1 MASAVPRKNLK
12 FSQRGTPTR
21 RIKGVGFT
29 AVFWLVLCANSVAFQ
44 ASHEL
49 AIVIDPD
56 SGALS
61 GTDRILLS
69 DCPQDVLPIGLNPRI
84 RIQSLQVNGRPQAAV
99 TSDTG
104 LAVDLSGADRGV
116 PIELALRY
124 DGHFLDEAPVLP
136 VNTDNPGYGVTGTI
150 SPRGTLLLGG
160 AGWYPAIDG
169 AVETLRVRV
178 EAPEGWTAVTAGR
191 STGVATMNGKT
202 VSGWQV
208 DPPAERLAL
217 SVGRYTTTAAQAGT
231 IETATYF
238 LSDDQRLAGTYL
250 QATAAYLTLY
260 ENQFGPYA
268 FPKFAIVENFF
279 PTGYGFPSYTLI
291 GGRVLRLPFIV
302 QTSLGHEIAHCWWGN
317 GVRIDPTDGN
327 WSEGLTSYVAE
338 HQYQEMD
345 SAEAGRQHRQQLL
358 RNYATIVAP
367 EDDIPLRR
375 FTHRYNPLTK
385 VIGYDKSAMVF
396 HMLRQTIGDTAFQ
409 SGLRQLYAARLH
421 QETGWSGLQAAFE
434 AASGTNLTWFFDQW
448 LNRAGAPSLWLEDVQ
463 TAPVSPEAYRVHGVL
478 RQGPPFYRLQV
489 PITLSSQASES
500 EAMVTIASDGPSA
513 PFQLEVSGKP
523 TRLAADPETHLF
535 RRLAP
540 AEIPA
545 SINALKRNAPL
556 LVVIP
561 SDRITPVQ
569 QRTARTLATALGRS
583 EMTIA
588 REKDLDS
595 SQAATHDLVVMG
607 IPAHPLLKRAIQ
619 DRLTRHPQGFDL
631 NGQAYRAPTDCFFG
645 VWPHPLSQEHTMAVM
660 LYGSQRPLET
670 IARKIPHYGRYSFLV
685 FAETTNRVK
694 GIWPTASSPLV
705 YVWPSVPPDSP

>member
-1 MASAVPRKNLK
+1 MTSPAPQIILQFVLREM
-12 FSQRGTPTR
+12 RTR
-21 RIKGVGFT
+21 RFT
-29 AVFWLVLCANSVAFQ
+29 IVWVVTFLWLTLCTNSIAFQ

-49 AIVIDPD
+49 TVTIDPD
-56 SGALS
+56 TAALS

-69 DCPQDVLPIGLNPRI
+69 DCPQDVLPIGLHPRT
-84 RIQSLQVNGRPQAAV
+84 RIQSLQVNGRPRIAV
-99 TSDTG
+99 TSDSG

-116 PIELALRY
+116 PIELTIHY
-124 DGHFLDEAPVLP
+124 DGHFQDEAPVLP

-169 AVETLRVRV
+169 AVESLRVRV

-202 VSGWQV
+202 VSNWQV

-217 SVGRYTTTAAQAGT
+217 SVGRYTTTASRTGG

-238 LSDDQRLAGTYL
+238 LSDDQQLAGTYL
-250 QATAAYLTLY
+250 QATAAYLALY

-327 WSEGLTSYVAE
+327 WSEGLTSYIAE

-367 EDDIPLRR
+367 EDDFPLRR
-375 FTHRYNPLTK
+375 FTHRDSPLTK

-396 HMLRQTIGDTAFQ
+396 HMLRQTIGDTAFRA
-409 SGLRQLYAARLH
+409 GLRQLYATRLH
-421 QETGWSGLQAAFE
+421 QETGWSDLQAAFE
-434 AASGTNLTWFFDQW
+434 AVSGTNLTWFFDQW
-448 LNRAGAPSLWLEDVQ
+448 LDRAGAPTLWLEDVH
-463 TAPVSPEAYRVHGVL
+463 TATVSAGTYRVHGVL
-478 RQGPPFYRLQV
+478 RQSPPFFRLQV
-489 PITLSSQASES
+489 PVTLSSQTSETTATVAID
-500 EAMVTIASDGPSA
+500 ERSA
-513 PFQLEVSGKP
+513 PFQITVAGKP
-523 TRLAADPETHLF
+523 TRLSADPDTHLF
-535 RRLAP
+535 RRLTP

-545 SINALKRNAPL
+545 SINRLKRNAPL

-561 SDRITPVQ
+561 SDRISPVQ
-569 QRTARTLATALGRS
+569 QQAARTLATALGRS
-583 EMTIA
+583 DLTIVL
-588 REKDLDS
+588 EKDLDS

-619 DRLTRHPQGFDL
+619 DRVTLHPQGFDL

-645 VWPHPLSQEHTMAVM
+645 VWPHPLSQEHTMAVV
-660 LYGSQRPLET
+660 LYGSQRHLET

-685 FAETTNRVK
+685 FKETTNRVK

-705 YVWPSVPPDSP
+705 YDWPTVPPGHP